1 MLFKIV
7 RNALITFQKST
18 PKFYFNQTIEPKQ
31 QQSQQD
37 EMYSTVLATEQYKY
51 KFNYICG

>member
-7 RNALITFQKST
+7 RNAVITMQKST
-18 PKFYFNQTIEPKQ
+18 PRFYFNQTIEPTHT
-31 QQSQQD
+31 QQD
-37 EMYSTVLATEQYKY
+37 EMFSTVLATEQYKY